1 MEDGKQQEGV
11 AHITRL
17 YPFMEKSRLKQE
29 PEPSG
34 GGISL

>member
-1 MEDGKQQEGV
+1 MKDGQKQEGV

-29 PEPSG
+29 PEPCG
-34 GGISL
+34 GGAYL